1 MKAVIDRIEEGIAV
15 VLLGD
20 KEVKLDVALAE
31 LPSGAKEGS
40 WLKVNFDLDPEGEMN
55 QRSKIGR
62 LIEKLK
68 NKEA

>member
-1 MKAVIDRIEEGIAV
+1 MKAVVDRIEEGIAV

-20 KEVKLDVALAE
+20 KEVKLEVALAG
-31 LPSGAKEGS
+31 LPSGTKEGT
-40 WLKVNFDLDPEGEMN
+40 WLKVGFELDPEGEMN